1 VIKAIPFNP
10 GIGFIGFQGERFDT
24 IEIQPESDS
33 ALAID
38 TLQINTVPEPSSFV
52 LLLPAMALALA
63 LRCRVNRNKSI
74 MLASRFAGVRAGA
87 SEAGHRLSFCRGGP
101 GRSAFQKRRALR
113 LFWWRAGRERAVGGG
128 DVLVPTRTC
137 LAGDPTGG
145 AGSAPNKCNIRL
157 RPRMNGTITTCLRL
171 SLSF

>member
-10 GIGFIGFQGERFDT
+10 AIGFIGFQGERFDT

-74 MLASRFAGVRAGA
+74 ML
-87 SEAGHRLSFCRGGP
+87 
-101 GRSAFQKRRALR
+101 
-113 LFWWRAGRERAVGGG
+113 
-128 DVLVPTRTC
+128 
-137 LAGDPTGG
+137 
-145 AGSAPNKCNIRL
+145 GS
-157 RPRMNGTITTCLRL
+157 
-171 SLSF
+171 